1 MQTRLVE
8 SILNTPY
15 GQEAD
20 RILRTCVH
28 CGFCT
33 ATCPTYQLLGDEL
46 DGPRGRIYQIK
57 MALEG
62 AHVSQHTQQ
71 HLDRCLTCL
80 NCETTC
86 PSGVQYHR
94 LLDIG
99 REYVEQHV
107 QRPAVQKFSRWLLR
121 KVLTRPYLTTPLL
134 RIGQFLLPVMPS
146 FLAKKVPPKQRLTS
160 YQTQPQTR
168 KMLMLAGCVQPA
180 MTPRTNHVTAQVL
193 NQLGIQVIEA
203 AGAGCCGALSQHLSA
218 TEEAKYFMRRNID
231 AWQPYLDQGAEA
243 IIITASG
250 CGAMVKEYGHL
261 LQDDPEYADKAQC
274 VSELAKDLCEVLD
287 ESDITQLKTIN
298 TKRIAFHPPCTLQH
312 AQQLNGR
319 VEALLVAAGFELVSI
334 YDKHLCC
341 GSAGSYSVLQANL
354 ANQLRER
361 KLHALQIE
369 QPDMIVTANIGCQ
382 LHLQAGTELPVKHWI
397 ELFAIET

>member
-8 SILNTPY
+8 SILNTPQ
-15 GQEAD
+15 GREAD

-62 AHVSQHTQQ
+62 AQITRHTQQ

-99 REYVEQHV
+99 REYVEQQV
-107 QRPAVQKFSRWLLR
+107 PRTTMEKLSRWLLR
-121 KVLTRPYLTTPLL
+121 TVLTRPWLVTPFL
-134 RIGQFLLPVMPS
+134 RVGQFFQPILPRS
-146 FLAKKVPPKQRLTS
+146 LAQKVPPKQQLTS
-160 YQTQPQTR
+160 YQLKPQPR

-193 NQLGIQVIEA
+193 NQLGIEVIEA
-203 AGAGCCGALSQHLSA
+203 PGVGCCGALSHHLSVPD
-218 TEEAKYFMRRNID
+218 EARDYMRRNID
-231 AWQPYLDQGAEA
+231 AWVPYLDQGAEA

-250 CGAMVKEYGHL
+250 CGAMVKDYAAL
-261 LQDDPEYADKAQC
+261 LQDDPEYAAKAQR
-274 VSELAKDLCEVLD
+274 VSGVTRDLSEILTAN
-287 ESDITQLKTIN
+287 DIKQLKTQPH
-298 TKRIAFHPPCTLQH
+298 KRIAFHPPCTLQH

-319 VEALLVAAGFELVSI
+319 VESLLEAAGFDLVRVH
-334 YDKHLCC
+334 DKHLCC
-341 GSAGSYSVLQANL
+341 GSAGSYSVLQAKL

-361 KLHALQIE
+361 KLHALQSE
-369 QPDMIVTANIGCQ
+369 QPEMIVTANIGCQ
-382 LHLQAGTELPVKHWI
+382 LHLQAGTGLPVKHWI
-397 ELFAIET
+397 ELFAADV

>member
-1 MQTRLVE
+1 
-8 SILNTPY
+8 
-15 GQEAD
+15 
-20 RILRTCVH
+20 VH

-62 AHVSQHTQQ
+62 AQITRHTQQ

-99 REYVEQHV
+99 REYVEQQV
-107 QRPAVQKFSRWLLR
+107 PRSAMEKVSRWLLR
-121 KVLTRPYLTTPLL
+121 TVLTRPRLVTPFL
-134 RIGQFLLPVMPS
+134 RLGQFFHPVLPKV
-146 FLAKKVPPKQRLTS
+146 LAQKVPPKQQITP
-160 YQTQPQTR
+160 YQLKPQPR

-193 NQLGIQVIEA
+193 NQLGIEVIEA
-203 AGAGCCGALSQHLSA
+203 PGAGCCGALSQHLSVPN
-218 TEEAKYFMRRNID
+218 EARGYMRRNID
-231 AWQPYLDQGAEA
+231 AWEPYLDQDAEA

-250 CGAMVKEYGHL
+250 CGAMVKQYATL
-261 LQDDPEYADKAQC
+261 LQDDPQYAAKAQR
-274 VSELAKDLCEVLD
+274 VSELARDLSEILTTN
-287 ESDITQLKTIN
+287 DIKQLKAEPQ
-298 TKRIAFHPPCTLQH
+298 KRIAFHPPCTLQH

-319 VEALLVAAGFELVSI
+319 VESLLEAAGFDLVRVTN
-334 YDKHLCC
+334 KHLCC
-341 GSAGSYSVLQANL
+341 GSAGTYSVLQAKL

-361 KLHALQIE
+361 KLHDLQTD
-369 QPDMIVTANIGCQ
+369 QPELIVTANIGCQ
-382 LHLQAGTELPVKHWI
+382 LHLQAGTGLPVKHWI
-397 ELFAIET
+397 ELFAADA